1 VTGAGPRAR
10 RLPAGT
16 ASRPG
21 TTSTTRRD
29 CDEQPGS
36 DRTTNENAA
45 YAAMRSLTCAS
56 FLDHARVGL
65 LRR

>member
-1 VTGAGPRAR
+1 M
-10 RLPAGT
+10 

-36 DRTTNENAA
+36 DRTANENAA
-45 YAAMRSLTCAS
+45 YAALRSLTCAS

-65 LRR
+65 LWR